1 MWPSLS
7 LLIALDFKLLEM
19 RVLIMTESMNE
30 IQERTATLNKFNMN
44 FFDLTDKV
52 AIVTGGNTGLGQ
64 AYTIALAAAGAD
76 VLVATYGKE
85 EWDATR
91 EIVESK
97 GRKVEFID
105 LDLTQEDA
113 PQQVIKTA
121 IDTFG
126 HIDILVNNA
135 GMIKRNP
142 LLESTDD
149 DWRKVIDINLNVVY
163 HLSMA
168 AAKEFAKQ
176 KSGKIINIGSML
188 SFQGGKFIPAY
199 TASKHGVAGLTK
211 AFASEMGAYNVQ
223 VNAIAPG
230 YIKTAN
236 TAPIR
241 ADKSRNAEIL
251 GRIPANHW
259 GETYELMGVA
269 VFLASDAS
277 NYVNGHIL
285 AVDGGYLV
293 R

>member
-1 MWPSLS
+1 MS
-7 LLIALDFKLLEM
+7 
-19 RVLIMTESMNE
+19 ESIKD
-30 IQERTATLNKFNMN
+30 IQERTNTLNKFSMS
-44 FFDLTDKV
+44 FFDLTNKV

-64 AYTIALAAAGAD
+64 AYTVALATAGAD
-76 VLVATYGKE
+76 ILVATYGQE

-91 EIVESK
+91 KIVESK
-97 GRKVEFID
+97 GRRVEFLN
-105 LDLTQEDA
+105 LDLTQDKA
-113 PQQVIKTA
+113 PQEVVQTA
-121 IDTFG
+121 LDKFG
-126 HIDILVNNA
+126 RLDILINNA

-142 LLESTDD
+142 LLESTDA
-149 DWRKVIDINLNVVY
+149 DWQKVIDINLNVVY

-168 AAKEFAKQ
+168 VAKVFAKQ
-176 KSGKIINIGSML
+176 NYGKIINNGTML
-188 SFQGGKFIPAY
+188 SFQCGKFIPAY
-199 TASKHGVAGLTK
+199 TASKHRVAGLTK
-211 AFASEMGAYNVQ
+211 AFASEMGTYNVQ

-241 ADKSRNAEIL
+241 ADKSRNDEIL
-251 GRIPANHW
+251 GRIPAKHW

>member
-1 MWPSLS
+1 M
-7 LLIALDFKLLEM
+7 A
-19 RVLIMTESMNE
+19 ESQEE
-30 IQERTATLNKFNMN
+30 IKQRADELNMFNMN
-44 FFDLTDKV
+44 FFSLAGKV
-52 AIVTGGNTGLGQ
+52 AIITGGNTGLGQ
-64 AYTIALAAAGAD
+64 AYAVALAEAGAD
-76 VLVATYGKE
+76 IFVPTFGTQGWDDTRALIEAKGRRVEFMNVDLTKDGVATEVVTK
-85 EWDATR
+85 A
-91 EIVESK
+91 VE
-97 GRKVEFID
+97 
-105 LDLTQEDA
+105 
-113 PQQVIKTA
+113 
-121 IDTFG
+121 TFG
-126 HIDILVNNA
+126 HLDILVNNA

-142 LLESTDD
+142 LLESTDA
-149 DWRKVIDINLNVVY
+149 DWDAVININLNAVY

-168 AAKEFAKQ
+168 AAKVFAEQ
-176 KSGKIINIGSML
+176 KHGKIINIGSML
-188 SFQGGKFIPAY
+188 SFQGGKFIPSY

-241 ADKSRNAEIL
+241 ADKARNDEIL
-251 GRIPANHW
+251 GRIPAGHW

-277 NYVNGHIL
+277 NYVTGHIM

>member
-1 MWPSLS
+1 MELAQSEAE
-7 LLIALDFKLLEM
+7 IKANEAALDRFKM
-19 RVLIMTESMNE
+19 S
-30 IQERTATLNKFNMN
+30 
-44 FFDLTDKV
+44 FFDLSGKV

-64 AYTIALAAAGAD
+64 GFAVALAEAGAD
-76 VLVATYGKE
+76 VFIPAHSDKQWTQ
-85 EWDATR
+85 TR
-91 EIVESK
+91 QMIEK
-97 GRKVEFID
+97 RGRKVAFMKC
-105 LDLTQEDA
+105 DLTADGIA
-113 PQQVIKTA
+113 DQVMTA
-121 IDTFG
+121 ALKAFG

-142 LLESTDD
+142 LLESTDA
-149 DWRKVIDINLNVVY
+149 DWDAVININLNAVY
-163 HLSMA
+163 HLSAA
-168 AAKEFAKQ
+168 AAKIFAQQ

-188 SFQGGKFIPAY
+188 SFQGGKFIPSY

-241 ADKSRNAEIL
+241 ADQKRNAEIL
-251 GRIPANHW
+251 GRIPAGHW
-259 GETYELMGVA
+259 AEPHELMGTV
-269 VFLASDAS
+269 VFLASKAAD
-277 NYVNGHIL
+277 YVNGHIL